1 MNDVKPSVTKSS
13 EKPRSEKP
21 VSQLPN
27 TAGGNNAA
35 INALGALTLTSVL
48 GLAATKRKKEN

>member
-1 MNDVKPSVTKSS
+1 MKDEKPSTDA
-13 EKPRSEKP
+13 KPSEKP